1 MAKVPSQPEP
11 RTKKPG
17 LMEMPVFDEPQARP
31 VERADLVPTEGFV
44 MEVDGR
50 MKQQFDDKAAAEKAA
65 VELKQRFPMLQVKV
79 YDAVAKIRTPVDDA
93 PGVAPAD

>member
-11 RTKKPG
+11 RIKKPG
-17 LMEMPVFDEPQARP
+17 LMEMPVIDEPQAKI

-50 MKQQFDDKAAAEKAA
+50 MKQQFDDKSAAEKAA
-65 VELKQRFPMLQVKV
+65 RELKRRFPMLQVKV
-79 YDAVAKIRTPVDDA
+79 YDAVAKIRMLVDDA